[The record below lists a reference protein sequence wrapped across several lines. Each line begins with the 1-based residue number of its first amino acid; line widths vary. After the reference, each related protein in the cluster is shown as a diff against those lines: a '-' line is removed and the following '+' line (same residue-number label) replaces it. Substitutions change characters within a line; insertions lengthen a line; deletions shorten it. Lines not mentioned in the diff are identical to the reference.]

1 MKTLTTT
8 LRGLALATFA
18 AAMPV
23 MAFNQDHF
31 FVYKTLPDVPGG
43 RNTIGVGIGPDDKI
57 YVPEYN
63 QKRFGIYDPDL
74 NLLNYVTPV
83 PDCWPHDIIVGNDG
97 TVYVADPSGSKVRR
111 FDSSGTPLTDLTTGF
126 AAHYVRIHPTTG
138 NLYIKD
144 SGGGYRVCQPDGTLV
159 KEFALPDGNLFAVLP
174 DGRLHLTSGTIYNDL
189 GIQERTGLPGG
200 QDLRYAG
207 GVLYTGNYNGY
218 WYFYGGDFR
227 LFDADFNQII
237 RYGYGGSTGDWFPNF
252 GYRFNI
258 NHKGDIIGSDSGAI
272 YLLRRCE
279 GSSMGPEIRN
289 AAPMAEVNQI
299 AQRPNTTLLD
309 IDYKVTDMDDAT
321 VQVAAAAFTNN
332 VNTLDNMILLNTL
345 MEGTEVNV
353 GPAMPRDTVHR
364 LTWDVGQDWGAD
376 FGNVSVHVFVRD
388 TRSGLMGLHYLSLPA
403 DGPVPAMQITRSP
416 LQKTWFLEPL
426 MWLVASKNTSVVFTK
441 TTAGVGN
448 IHGTNTAPL
457 GYRGEL
463 LASGNTVT
471 QKGWQF
477 IASLMGAREASE
489 QEVLWA
495 REAATPGIVNQWDL
509 SSVVTQKIDGDR
521 PRKVN
526 EYGFDS
532 GDYDTEWIWL
542 IKN

>member
-1 MKTLTTT
+1 MKTLTTILRVLT
-8 LRGLALATFA
+8 LASFAVALPA
-18 AAMPV
+18 V
-23 MAFNQDHF
+23 AFNQDHF

-43 RNTIGVGIGPDDKI
+43 RNTIGVGIGPDDKV

-63 QKRFGIYDPDL
+63 QRRFGIYDPDL

-83 PDCWPHDIIVGNDG
+83 PDCRPHDIIVGSDG
-97 TVYVADPSGSKVRR
+97 TVYLADPDGSKVRR

-126 AAHYVRIHPTTG
+126 AAHYVRIHPTNG
-138 NLYIKD
+138 NIYVKD
-144 SGGGYRVCQPDGTLV
+144 NAGGYRVCQPDGTVV
-159 KEFALPDGNLFAVLP
+159 KNFSLPDGALFAVLP
-174 DGRLHLTSGTIYNDL
+174 DGRLHLGSGTIYNDL

-207 GVLYTGNYNGY
+207 GVLYTGNDYNGGY
-218 WYFYGGDFR
+218 IQ
-227 LFDADFNQII
+227 LLNADFAQITQ
-237 RYGYGGSTGDWFPNF
+237 YGWPGGWWYWSGWPNF

-258 NHKGDIIGSDSGAI
+258 NRKGDIIGTDSGSLYMI
-272 YLLRRCE
+272 RRCE
-279 GSSMGPEIRN
+279 GNSMGPETRN
-289 AAPMAEVNQI
+289 AAPMAEVTQI
-299 AQRPNTTLLD
+299 VQRPNTTLLD

-345 MEGTEVNV
+345 IEATAANV
-353 GPAMPRDTVHR
+353 GPAMARNTVHR

-376 FGNVSVHVFVRD
+376 FGNVSVHIFVRD

-403 DGPVPAMQITRSP
+403 DGSVPAMQITRTP
-416 LQKTWFLEPL
+416 LQKAWFLEPL
-426 MWLVASKNTSVVFTK
+426 MWLVASKNPSVEFTK

-448 IHGTNTAPL
+448 IHGTPTAPL

-495 REAATPGIVNQWDL
+495 REAATPGIVNQWDV
-509 SSVVTQKIDGDR
+509 SSMVTQKVDGDR

-532 GDYDTEWIWL
+532 GDYNSDWLWL